1 MHDKV
6 FEERES
12 SVIIVRVLFITP
24 SQIHPMQQYSISPFS
39 FLLYHIHIYPFV
51 CAALYPFHTLLYVR
65 RRMVHAL
72 VMIAWRMKT
81 LHVRMQQLGLKGGQ
95 RLNIYTIFIV
105 RIVWTIVASSLFCL
119 NVTGCCCHTTLKK
132 DLGVKGWL
140 VRITKKWKNGQI
152 KVKKMLAG
160 NNARGCSC
168 KVSPTYIWGIL
179 VDVVAAVIMAVVRK
193 KVI

>member
-1 MHDKV
+1 
-6 FEERES
+6 
-12 SVIIVRVLFITP
+12 
-24 SQIHPMQQYSISPFS
+24 
-39 FLLYHIHIYPFV
+39 
-51 CAALYPFHTLLYVR
+51 
-65 RRMVHAL
+65 
-72 VMIAWRMKT
+72 MKT

-152 KVKKMLAG
+152 KVKKCWQGTMQGAVLAKFRPPTSGGYLLML
-160 NNARGCSC
+160 
-168 KVSPTYIWGIL
+168 L
-179 VDVVAAVIMAVVRK
+179 LLL
-193 KVI
+193 